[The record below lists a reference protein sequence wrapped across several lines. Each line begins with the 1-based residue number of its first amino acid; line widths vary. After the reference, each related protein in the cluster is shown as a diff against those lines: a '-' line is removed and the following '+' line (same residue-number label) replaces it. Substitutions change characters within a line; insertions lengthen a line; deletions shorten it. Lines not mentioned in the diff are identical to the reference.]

1 MRRNEIDRQ
10 LYQSSVEDAREQ
22 ITLNNE
28 GANRAQV
35 AEQAKLNEVRKKAL
49 FEQQNLLAKSIG
61 AKGSIL
67 ARGQSGQSI
76 GLLSMDVDRQKGFAE
91 AQEMASLDSA
101 GEQALLNM
109 DAAYLQAESQNNK
122 ASSQIGFNPTNPY
135 LPTNPK
141 APQLVGLNIDNP
153 YV

>member
-10 LYQSSVEDAREQ
+10 LYQGSVEDAREQ
-22 ITLNNE
+22 VTLNNE
-28 GANRAQV
+28 GANRAQL

-76 GLLSMDVDRQKGFAE
+76 GLLTMDVDRQKGFAE

-101 GEQALLNM
+101 SEQALINM

-122 ASSQIGFNPTNPY
+122 AESQIGFNPTNPY